1 MNFAEL
7 AFIETERADLCVADQ
22 DDGRNFMVIQVV
34 RLYAAGIT
42 ARIYAWQR
50 CFVCRVVAVTFFTS
64 TLFFSFL
71 LFLCFFTSLSLSLS
85 LFLSFDEAVK
95 GE

>member
-42 ARIYAWQR
+42 ARIYA
-50 CFVCRVVAVTFFTS
+50 
-64 TLFFSFL
+64 
-71 LFLCFFTSLSLSLS
+71 
-85 LFLSFDEAVK
+85 
-95 GE
+95 